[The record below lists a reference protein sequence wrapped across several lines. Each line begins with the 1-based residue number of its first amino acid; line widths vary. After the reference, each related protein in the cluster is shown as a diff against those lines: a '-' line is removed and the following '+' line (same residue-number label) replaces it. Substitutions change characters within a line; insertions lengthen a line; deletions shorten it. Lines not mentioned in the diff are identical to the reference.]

1 MEKKLFF
8 KSLVAATL
16 ALATLG
22 TTGCMTNRIIKD
34 PYIWLED
41 VNSEKS
47 LAWVKSHNQ
56 RTVDELQ
63 SKTTYERVRESAL
76 AIMAATDK
84 IPMISFRKNY
94 VYNFWT
100 DQKNPRGLYRRTTY
114 ADYKTA
120 HPHWEIVLDVDQL
133 GKAEGKSWVFHG
145 CSFFEAETNHC
156 LMMLSEGG
164 KDAHEVREFDL
175 VTKKFVTN
183 GFFLPL
189 AKSNVAWIDRDSLL
203 VSTEFG
209 EGTVTESGYPRIVKI
224 LKRGQTI
231 AEAETIFE
239 IPVKDMRAYV
249 FNDCKAESCEAYV
262 IQDIDFYH
270 KDFYLLKNKK
280 DLVKLNIP
288 RTADFQGS
296 YQGKYFFALTQD
308 WQGFKAGT
316 LLKAD
321 FGDWKNAE
329 AVYVPTPNSSFEAI
343 EFSKNDVYLSV
354 LENVSRKV
362 YKLGKNSELIP
373 FPAPSVGNTYVAAID
388 MYRDR
393 ALFSFENS
401 IIPPTV
407 YEWNGHLKKIKSMP
421 ARFDNT
427 NLIVEQ
433 FEATSFDG
441 VKIPYFIIRDKTKT
455 GPQPTIMTA
464 YGGFQIALYPYY
476 ESVQGKVWLTQGGQY
491 VIANIR
497 GGGEF
502 GPKWHEAALKQNR
515 QVAYNDL
522 FAVTEEIIKRGF
534 TTSNQLGFIGGSN
547 GGLLAGV
554 ALTQRPELYKAI
566 LINVPLLDMLRY
578 HKLHAGASWIGEY
591 GNPDIENE
599 RAYIQKYSPY
609 QNLKRDQKYPAIF
622 LATSTFDDRV
632 HPGHARKFGAR
643 LEEFGIP
650 FYYYEN
656 MEGGHAA
663 AADLNQRA
671 KFLGLEYS
679 FFFDQLM
686 TPKILP

>member
-8 KSLVAATL
+8 KSIVGALL
-16 ALATLG
+16 ALG
-22 TTGCMTNRIIKD
+22 TIGCMTNRMAQD

-56 RTVDELQ
+56 RTIDELQ
-63 SKTTYERVRESAL
+63 AKTTFERVREASL
-76 AIMAATDK
+76 AIMSATDK
-84 IPMISFRKNY
+84 IPMISFHRNY

-114 ADYKTA
+114 ASYKTA
-120 HPHWEIVLDVDQL
+120 NPHWEILLDVDQL
-133 GKAEGKSWVFHG
+133 GKQEGKSWVFHG
-145 CSFFEAETNHC
+145 CSIYKPESKRC
-156 LMMLSEGG
+156 LMNLSEGG

-175 VTKKFVTN
+175 ETKKFIPG

-189 AKSNVAWIDRDSLL
+189 AKSSVAWIDRDTLL
-203 VSTEFG
+203 VSTELG
-209 EGTVTESGYPRIVKI
+209 EGSLTESGYPRIVKV
-224 LKRGQTI
+224 LKRGQDLAN
-231 AEAETIFE
+231 AEQVFD

-249 FNDCKAESCEAYV
+249 FNDCKPDSCEAYI

-270 KDFYLLKNKK
+270 KDFYLFKDKK
-280 DLVKLNIP
+280 ELVKIEIP
-288 RTADFQGS
+288 RTADFLGS
-296 YQGKYFFALTQD
+296 FKEKYYFSLTQD
-308 WQGFKAGT
+308 WLGFKAGT
-316 LLKAD
+316 LLRST

-329 AVYVPTPNSSFEAI
+329 LVYVPTAISSFEGI
-343 EFSKNDVYLSV
+343 EFSKNEIYLNV
-354 LENVSRKV
+354 LENVNRKV
-362 YKLGKNSELIP
+362 YKLGKNLELIP
-373 FPAPSVGNTYVAAID
+373 FPAPSVGNASIAAVDI
-388 MYRDR
+388 YEDR

-401 IIPPTV
+401 ITPPTL
-407 YEWNGHLKKIKSMP
+407 YEWNGELKKIKSMP
-421 ARFDNT
+421 ARFDNA
-427 NLIVEQ
+427 NLVVEQ

-441 VKIPYFIIRDKTKT
+441 VKIPYFIIRDQSKT

-464 YGGFQIALYPYY
+464 YGGFQIAMYPYY
-476 ESVQGKVWLTQGGQY
+476 EGVQGKVWLTQGGQY

-534 TTSNQLGFIGGSN
+534 TTADQLGFIGGSN

-554 ALTQRPELYKAI
+554 ALTQRPDLYKAI

-591 GNPDIENE
+591 GNPDIDAE

-609 QNLKRDQKYPAIF
+609 QNIKPDQKYPAVF

-643 LEEFGIP
+643 LEEMKIP

-671 KFLGLEYS
+671 RFLALEYS

-686 TPKILP
+686 KPKVLR